1 MQGNNA
7 DGGQVKYA
15 IVKFKSHPIF
25 FEKEKDGRK
34 PNTVRMVPTAD
45 ERFEA
50 LDQRTATIIEITNT
64 ETKEFFQRVITDI
77 SFWNGQFIISWR
89 HVEASK

>member
-1 MQGNNA
+1 
-7 DGGQVKYA
+7 VKTT
-15 IVKFKSHPIF
+15 IVKFKSHPEF
-25 FEKEKDGRK
+25 FFKELSGAK

-50 LDQRTATIIEITNT
+50 LDQRTATVIEITNT
-64 ETKEFFQRVITDI
+64 ETKQYFQRVITDI

-89 HVEASK
+89 HVEVKT

>member
-1 MQGNNA
+1 M
-7 DGGQVKYA
+7 

-25 FEKEKDGRK
+25 FDKEKSGLK

-50 LDQRTATIIEITNT
+50 LDQRIAGIIEIENT
-64 ETKEFFQRVITDI
+64 ETKEVFQRVITDI
-77 SFWNGQFIISWR
+77 SFWNGQFIISWK
-89 HVEASK
+89 HSEEIL